1 MSAQAEAVELD
12 LGFAAVPP
20 MPTKFC
26 KGRVSDVG
34 EAKVSEYS
42 PGFLQWP
49 ITIDGYGAA
58 PRAWFYLELAPH
70 WLHLKEDGTPFSP
83 ATDINFESKDE
94 TNRHNRT
101 WNKNVNAKDSVAALL
116 AFCGCNR
123 SIQAALFG
131 ELRAIPAP
139 PVAKDANGEDVVQ
152 IEEFAR
158 QVTDV
163 LRNHIIGNDFGYT
176 LVQRTTPGGTYI
188 DEKTG
193 KEKTQFIPTN
203 KYKIGDSYYNV
214 GDSFFDVNSE
224 KFVESLRKKCAKEGN
239 EGKFQFLVDE
249 EVAF

>member
-1 MSAQAEAVELD
+1 MSAQAQAVELD

-26 KGRVSDVG
+26 KGRVSEVG

-58 PRAWFYLELAPH
+58 PRAWFYLELAPD
-70 WLHLKEDGTPFSP
+70 WIHLKADGTPFNP
-83 ATDINFESKDE
+83 ATDINFESKEE

-116 AFCGCNR
+116 AFCGCDK
-123 SIQAALFG
+123 SVQAALIT
-131 ELRAIPAP
+131 ELRQIPAP
-139 PVAKDANGEDVVQ
+139 PVTKVDGEEVVQ

-158 QVTDV
+158 QVTDT
-163 LRNHIIGNDFGYT
+163 LRNHIVGNDFGYT
-176 LVQRTTPGGTYI
+176 LVQAQTKAGVK
-188 DEKTG
+188 ENG
-193 KEKTQFIPTN
+193 KPNYIPTN

-214 GDSFFDVNSE
+214 GDAFFDVNNE

-239 EGKFQFLVDE
+239 EGKYQFLVDE

>member
-1 MSAQAEAVELD
+1 MSAQAQAVELD

-26 KGRVSDVG
+26 KGRVSEVG

-58 PRAWFYLELAPH
+58 PRQWYYLELAPA
-70 WLHLKEDGTPFSP
+70 WLHLKEDGKPFSP
-83 ATDINFESKDE
+83 AADINFESKEE
-94 TNRHNRT
+94 TNKHNRL
-101 WNKNVNAKDSVAALL
+101 WNKNVYAKDSVSALY
-116 AFCGCNR
+116 AFCGCDQ
-123 SIQAALFG
+123 SVLQALITD
-131 ELRAIPAP
+131 LRAIPAP
-139 PVAKDANGEDVVQ
+139 PVTKVGGEEVVQ

-158 QVTDV
+158 QVTDT

-176 LVQRTTPGGTYI
+176 LVQKTTPGGTYV

-193 KEKTQFIPTN
+193 KERTQFIPTN
-203 KYKIGDSYYNV
+203 KYKIGDSYYNT
-214 GDSFFDVNSE
+214 GDAFFDVNNE
-224 KFVESLRKKCAKEGN
+224 KTVEALRRKCAKEGN
-239 EGKFQFLVDE
+239 EGRYQFLVDE